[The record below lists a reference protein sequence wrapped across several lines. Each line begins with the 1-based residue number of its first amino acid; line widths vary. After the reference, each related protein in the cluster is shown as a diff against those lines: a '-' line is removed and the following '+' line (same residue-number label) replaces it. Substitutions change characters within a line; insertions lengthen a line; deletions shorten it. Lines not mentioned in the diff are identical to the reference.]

1 MRIRAEEMRA
11 LHADAQQP
19 GRKEGPQDRR
29 ATYLIVLGAGK
40 GAQRTGLHAAHV
52 LPLLQAAAADDVG
65 RRALVAPRH
74 ADGLLPL
81 LPRCA
86 VLQLRLLRALTS
98 VEHLEAAVM
107 ERTRRDLRRRRTASG
122 RAGSASPTAAAT
134 TPAHVPLPARTTG
147 PYAGAGGGRGRAAAA
162 AGGGRAQEGPGPTA
176 AARAAAAGWPR
187 RAQPQRTSAGGAAA
201 RWWRRWS
208 CDLVRISDPRADELK
223 STHEGERRRRR
234 RSLSMAVAKQRPM
247 AARREREEEASGA
260 AEDIFRKKR
269 R

>member
-1 MRIRAEEMRA
+1 MRA
-11 LHADAQQP
+11 LHVDEQQP
-19 GRKEGPQDRR
+19 GSKEGPQDRR
-29 ATYLIVLGAGK
+29 ATSLIVLGAGK

-52 LPLLQAAAADDVG
+52 QPLLQAAAADDVG

-81 LPRCA
+81 LPRRA

-98 VEHLEAAVM
+98 VEHLEAAMM

-122 RAGSASPTAAAT
+122 RAGSASPTVAAT

-147 PYAGAGGGRGRAAAA
+147 PYAGAGAGRGRAAVA

-176 AARAAAAGWPR
+176 ARAAAADWPR
-187 RAQPQRTSAGGAAA
+187 RTQPQRTSADGAAA
-201 RWWRRWS
+201 RWRRRWS

-234 RSLSMAVAKQRPM
+234 RSLSMAVANQRPM

-260 AEDIFRKKR
+260 AEDIFRKIAEMMAWC
-269 R
+269 